1 MDQANTSSVIPLRE
15 DIDDPLVAYLLV
27 RTDLPSLGR
36 GKAYAHAMHA
46 GNHLT
51 HDLWVT
57 PLLNDEDVDPRVVA
71 WHEQGRG
78 FGTTLAVGDEGQVT
92 ELKLKQL
99 VDAAKS
105 CGHLAG
111 IVVDDSYPYHLDD
124 ETLGLIDPKHHSLA
138 PQKTLNGWR
147 CYRQEI
153 TAGWVLGHKTELS
166 ILLSQFG
173 LVPND

>member
-1 MDQANTSSVIPLRE
+1 MDHASTASVIPLRE
-15 DIDDPLVAYLLV
+15 DVDDPLVAYLLV

-46 GNHLT
+46 GNQLT

-57 PLLNDEDVDPRVVA
+57 PLLNEEEVDQRVIA

-92 ELKLKQL
+92 KQKLKQL
-99 VDAAKS
+99 TNAAKA
-105 CGHLAG
+105 CGHLAD
-111 IVVDDSYPYHLDD
+111 IVIDDSYPYHLDD
-124 ETLGLIDPKHHSLA
+124 ETLGLIDPKHHSLP

-153 TAGWVLGHKTELS
+153 TAGWVLGHKSELT